1 MKLLDPKHTPTT
13 ADLIEILEPAMDS
26 LARTL
31 TDDHHL
37 LWRSVRET
45 FGLDLVILTVNW
57 TWHSQT
63 CGALPMGATIIQV
76 TRGGLDQVT
85 AFGHTASEGW
95 AVGEQYVID
104 RHAATDELEAAVLLI
119 ATDSLPRRVAWKEL

>member
-1 MKLLDPKHTPTT
+1 MKPLDPKHTPTT

-31 TDDHHL
+31 TDDHYL
-37 LWRSVRET
+37 LRRSVRERY
-45 FGLDLVILTVNW
+45 GMDLTILTVNW

-63 CGALPMGATIIQV
+63 RGDRPLSATIIQV
-76 TRGGLDQVT
+76 ERGGLDQVP
-85 AFGHTASEGW
+85 AFGRTASEGW
-95 AVGEQYVID
+95 AIAEQYVID

-119 ATDSLPRRVAWKEL
+119 ATDSLPRRVAWKEM

>member
-31 TDDHHL
+31 TDDHYL
-37 LWRSVRET
+37 LRRSVRERYGMYLT
-45 FGLDLVILTVNW
+45 ILTVNW

-63 CGALPMGATIIQV
+63 RWDRPLSATIIQV
-76 TRGGLDQVT
+76 ERGGLDQVP
-85 AFGHTASEGW
+85 AFGRTASEGW
-95 AVGEQYVID
+95 AIAEQYVID